1 MLQHFGG
8 WFGLRPHA
16 CVSCACVSCPAGICV
31 WVCVHVCVCVFFL
44 GGGLTDL
51 AGHHLAHLYYPP
63 PLHSLYPPLRSGVQV
78 PAGHPASSWMNWTAR
93 QAAQKHTAQ
102 WQQWSSCLQVL
113 HTAVAQQIFVATSC
127 CVPGVC
133 VVIAQP
139 CAPLR
144 TLMLMQHPRPL
155 SAGDGGAR
163 RGGRAGDAAAAG
175 DTKGSIGAGG
185 RRRQRSVLPLSI
197 PVIATANDAYAP
209 CLRPLRD
216 VAAVYIIRPP
226 GPGRL
231 GPRLAAIAAAEGIAL
246 DAQVQRQR
254 RHHM

>member
-1 MLQHFGG
+1 MCGVAGVAGVVVSAMLEHYF
-8 WFGLRPHA
+8 P
-16 CVSCACVSCPAGICV
+16 
-31 WVCVHVCVCVFFL
+31 
-44 GGGLTDL
+44 
-51 AGHHLAHLYYPP
+51 HLYSPP
-63 PLHSLYPPLRSGVQV
+63 PPHSLYPPLRSGVQV

-163 RGGRAGDAAAAG
+163 RGGRAGDGPLNPSDAAFHIDG
-175 DTKGSIGAGG
+175 VG
-185 RRRQRSVLPLSI
+185 
-197 PVIATANDAYAP
+197 
-209 CLRPLRD
+209 LR
-216 VAAVYIIRPP
+216 
-226 GPGRL
+226 GPWC
-231 GPRLAAIAAAEGIAL
+231 AS
-246 DAQVQRQR
+246 
-254 RHHM
+254 